1 MKKAKKIAIAGILT
15 ALAVVFLFV
24 GSLFQTL
31 DLSAAALGS
40 IIILIALIELG
51 KSWAMGVYAGAS
63 LLSMLLLPNKTA
75 ALIFML
81 FAGFYPII
89 KQPLNRIKPIWFSY
103 LVRITV
109 FNALLTVLVYV
120 STYFFGIDESFIGFG
135 VIIYALSNITF
146 LVYDFALERIA
157 VTYAVRIKPML
168 FRRR

>member
-1 MKKAKKIAIAGILT
+1 MKDAKKIALAGIFT

-40 IIILIALIELG
+40 IIILIALIEIG
-51 KSWAMGVYAGAS
+51 KGWAIGVYVSVS
-63 LLSMLLLPNKTA
+63 LLSMLLIPNKTA

-81 FAGFYPII
+81 FSGFYPII
-89 KQPLNRIKPIWFSY
+89 KAPLNRIKPIWFSY

-109 FNALLTVLVYV
+109 FNAFLTALVYF
-120 STYFFGIDESFIGFG
+120 SKQFFGIEEDFIGFG
-135 VIIYALSNITF
+135 VIIYALCNITF

-157 VTYAVRIKPML
+157 VTYISRIKPML